1 MLNILGWKS
10 IYCVYSN
17 FIPYWSQG
25 RIIWSGASF
34 EGRLSDNA
42 IMELIIN
49 EKIPEAAELVAFLKN
64 NKE

>member
-1 MLNILGWKS
+1 MKIDLLCLFEFYPSLKS
-10 IYCVYSN
+10 
-17 FIPYWSQG
+17 G